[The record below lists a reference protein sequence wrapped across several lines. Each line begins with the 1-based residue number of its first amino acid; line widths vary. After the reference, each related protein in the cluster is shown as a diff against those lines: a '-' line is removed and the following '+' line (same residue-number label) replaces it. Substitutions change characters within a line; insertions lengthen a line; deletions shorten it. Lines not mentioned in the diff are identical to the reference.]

1 MVQAASLRA
10 VLSEARPS
18 WSEKDLLA
26 VEEKLSK
33 IGVSTAEQLAEL
45 LAEGLNKR
53 LLKAGQKAFNSET
66 LAALR
71 QRLEKK
77 KDYVQTW
84 PVEPP
89 VEPPAPARATFSPSA
104 AFGRPEAL
112 GETSL
117 IKAVRQGD
125 VRTATYLLEQRA
137 NPNEKDHFGETAL
150 MEAAAQGQPALVK
163 MLLEQGATLEY
174 QSPSGLTARKLAEE
188 HEVLKPLGR
197 SVRKHVKT
205 KETR

>member
-1 MVQAASLRA
+1 MADDAAEDPGRMALKGGRVVPTGPAIGGASGGG
-10 VLSEARPS
+10 PS
-18 WSEKDLLA
+18 GGPA
-26 VEEKLSK
+26 
-33 IGVSTAEQLAEL
+33 
-45 LAEGLNKR
+45 
-53 LLKAGQKAFNSET
+53 
-66 LAALR
+66 
-71 QRLEKK
+71 
-77 KDYVQTW
+77 
-84 PVEPP
+84 PVAP
-89 VEPPAPARATFSPSA
+89 VAPPAPARATFSPSA